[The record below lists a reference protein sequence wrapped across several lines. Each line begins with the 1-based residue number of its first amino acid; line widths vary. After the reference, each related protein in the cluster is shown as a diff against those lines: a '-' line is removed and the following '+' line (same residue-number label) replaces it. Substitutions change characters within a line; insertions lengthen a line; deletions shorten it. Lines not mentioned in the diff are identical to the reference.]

1 MSTVRNCKYYKY
13 MTGATKTEPLVLSS
27 YCSVPTDLVTTRT
40 TTQTE
45 HLAGIVTFGSET
57 RSIVSTSS
65 FVRGPC
71 RRRRHPHQPRAA
83 FRTTVDPPPS
93 AVLLVRPRLI
103 VRPAPTPSLQRGDDM
118 LKMENPV
125 QWLVATRTRRRVL
138 IRVAAL
144 VVVVPLFLQCV
155 LAYLLGGDARL
166 LPPALQHAKNVLI
179 VTAHPDDECLFFS
192 PTILGVLDR
201 NHRIRG
207 GLLVMSTGAS
217 PVLAPPLAVRRRPSL
232 TMDAGNNDGIGET
245 RKKELLGSC
254 AALGIDSSRC
264 VALDHPELQDNPKLW
279 WNTTLI
285 ESIVGEHVAK
295 WDINAIITFDEGGVS
310 GHINHRAVSA
320 AVSEYVANDASAP
333 PAFKLVTTAVLRKY
347 SGLLDLPLTA
357 FSFTWR
363 LFAAV
368 FFPSDEADAQ
378 YSTKALIASTWNR
391 YLLTRRAFASHDSQY
406 SWDRH
411 LYMILSR
418 YVWFNDLTRIPGK
431 A

>member
-1 MSTVRNCKYYKY
+1 MYNYLRSTDFVELLQYTVSTQINRFESTLYRHYA
-13 MTGATKTEPLVLSS
+13 ATPA
-27 YCSVPTDLVTTRT
+27 DLVTTRT

-83 FRTTVDPPPS
+83 FRTTVDSPPS

-138 IRVAAL
+138 IRIATL

-201 NHRIRG
+201 NHRIKG
-207 GLLVMSTGAS
+207 GLLVMST
-217 PVLAPPLAVRRRPSL
+217 
-232 TMDAGNNDGIGET
+232 GNNDGIGET